1 MAQREEILEED
12 RYRAQ
17 FYRLLSRLLVRAPDR
32 ELLTQLSGLEG
43 DDTAIGR
50 ALDALA
56 ATARRATPE
65 STADEFQNLFIGI
78 GRGELVP
85 FASFYLTGFLNE
97 KPLARLRQDMAAH
110 GVERAEGVSEPEDH
124 IASVCE
130 IMAGFI
136 LGDFAAPMPLAQQSE
151 FFDRHIGNW
160 AERFFEDL
168 ENAKSAEFYKAVGAL
183 GRAFMEIETTA
194 FQMAA

>member
-12 RYRAQ
+12 HSRAQ
-17 FYRLLSRLLVRAPDR
+17 CYRLLAGLLVRAPSE
-32 ELLTQLSGLEG
+32 ELLAQLRGLDG
-43 DDTAIGR
+43 DDTAIGQ
-50 ALDALA
+50 ALVSLA
-56 ATARRATPE
+56 SAAQSATAET
-65 STADEFQNLFIGI
+65 TAEEFQNLFIGV

-97 KPLARLRQDMAAH
+97 KPLARLRQEMAQH

-124 IASVCE
+124 ISSVCE
-130 IMAGFI
+130 LMAGFI
-136 LGDFAAPMPLAQQSE
+136 LGDFEDPMPLAAQSE

-160 AERFFEDL
+160 APRFFEDL
-168 ENAKSAEFYKAVGAL
+168 EGAKTATFYKAVGTL

>member
-17 FYRLLSRLLVRAPDR
+17 FYRLLGRLLACPPD
-32 ELLTQLSGLEG
+32 EALLTQISAFES
-43 DDTAIGR
+43 DDTPIGQ
-50 ALDALA
+50 ALGVLA
-56 ATARRATPE
+56 EAAGAATPE
-65 STADEFQNLFIGI
+65 SAGDEYQNLFIGI

-97 KPLARLRQDMAAH
+97 KPLARLRQEMAVH

-136 LGDFAAPMPLAQQSE
+136 LGDFEAPMSLAQQSE
-151 FFDRHIGNW
+151 FFDRHIASW
-160 AERFFEDL
+160 APRFFDDL
-168 ENAKSAEFYKAVGAL
+168 EKAQSATFYKAVGAL

-194 FQMAA
+194 FRMAA

>member
-17 FYRLLSRLLVRAPDR
+17 FYRLLAGLLTRAPDD
-32 ELLTQLSGLEG
+32 EILTQLRALDGN
-43 DDTAIGR
+43 DTAIGQ
-50 ALDALA
+50 ALGKLGDAA
-56 ATARRATPE
+56 RSATAETA
-65 STADEFQNLFIGI
+65 ADEFQNLFIGV

-97 KPLARLRQDMAAH
+97 KPLARLRQEMAENGA
-110 GVERAEGVSEPEDH
+110 ERAEGVSEPEDH

-130 IMAGFI
+130 LMAGFI
-136 LGDFAAPMPLAQQSE
+136 LGDFGDPMPLARQSE
-151 FFDRHIGNW
+151 FFEQHIGCW
-160 AERFFEDL
+160 APRFFEDL
-168 ENAKSAEFYKAVGAL
+168 ENAASANFYKPVGTL

>member
-17 FYRLLSRLLVRAPDR
+17 FYRLLSRLLARAPDR
-32 ELLTQLSGLEG
+32 DLLTQLSQFDGN
-43 DDTAIGR
+43 DTAIGQ
-50 ALDALA
+50 ALDALGA
-56 ATARRATPE
+56 AARTATPE
-65 STADEFQNLFIGI
+65 TTADEFQNLFIGI

-97 KPLARLRQDMAAH
+97 KPLARLRQDMAIH

-136 LGDFAAPMPLAQQSE
+136 LGDFEAPMPLAQQSE
-151 FFDRHIGNW
+151 FFDRHIGCW
-160 AERFFEDL
+160 AGRFFEDL
-168 ENAKSAEFYKAVGAL
+168 ENAKSADFYKSVGAL
-183 GRAFMEIETTA
+183 GRAFLEIETTA
-194 FQMAA
+194 FHMAA

>member
-17 FYRLLSRLLVRAPDR
+17 FYRLMSRLLARAPDQ
-32 ELLTQLSGLEG
+32 ELLTQLGGFDG
-43 DDTAIGR
+43 DDTAIGQ
-50 ALDALA
+50 ALGALGTA
-56 ATARRATPE
+56 AGLATPE
-65 STADEFQNLFIGI
+65 STGDEYQNLFIGI

-110 GVERAEGVSEPEDH
+110 GVERAAGVSEPEDH

-136 LGDFAAPMPLAQQSE
+136 LGDFEAPMPLAQQSE
-151 FFDRHIGNW
+151 FFDRHIGCW
-160 AERFFEDL
+160 AGRFFEDL
-168 ENAKSAEFYKAVGAL
+168 EKAKSAEFYKVVGTL

>member
-17 FYRLLSRLLVRAPDR
+17 FYRLLAGLLARAPDD
-32 ELLTQLSGLEG
+32 EVLTQLRGLDG
-43 DDTAIGR
+43 NDTAIGAALGRLGDAAR
-50 ALDALA
+50 A
-56 ATARRATPE
+56 ATPE
-65 STADEFQNLFIGI
+65 TTADEFQDLFIGV

-97 KPLARLRQDMAAH
+97 KPLARLRQDMALH
-110 GVERAEGVSEPEDH
+110 GVERADGVSEPEDH

-130 IMAGFI
+130 VMAGFI
-136 LGDFAAPMPLAQQSE
+136 LGDFDEPMPLAQQSA
-151 FFDRHIGNW
+151 FFDQHIGCW
-160 AERFFEDL
+160 APRFFEDL
-168 ENAKSAEFYKAVGAL
+168 ENAASADFYKPVGML
-183 GRAFMEIETTA
+183 GLAFMEIERTA

>member
-1 MAQREEILEED
+1 MAPREEILEED

-17 FYRLLSRLLVRAPDR
+17 FYRLLAGLLTRAPDDDV
-32 ELLTQLSGLEG
+32 LAQLRGLDG
-43 DDTAIGR
+43 NDTAIGQ
-50 ALDALA
+50 ALGELGEA
-56 ATARRATPE
+56 ARNATSE
-65 STADEFQNLFIGI
+65 TTADEFQNLFIGV

-97 KPLARLRQDMAAH
+97 KPLARLRQEMAAH

-130 IMAGFI
+130 VMAGLI
-136 LGDFAAPMPLAQQSE
+136 LGDFDEPMPLAQQSA
-151 FFDRHIGNW
+151 FFNRHLGCW
-160 AERFFEDL
+160 APRFFEDL
-168 ENAKSAEFYKAVGAL
+168 ENAASANFYKPVGTL

-194 FQMAA
+194 FEMAA